1 MKITIIIPT
10 LNREFTVLKDAV
22 DSLYKQ
28 SENTEFSLVIV
39 DQNDTLDSVLA
50 AYLQGLPRSVKHVR
64 ISEKGLPNARNV
76 GLQHAQESD
85 IVIFCD
91 DDVIVSSNFIANHL
105 KNYSD
110 AQIGAVAGRVF
121 RKNKPPAKDIK
132 KVGSFRHFDA
142 DFTDNFDAGFRT
154 EIDSL
159 FGCNM
164 SFRREVLE
172 KAGGFDKRFGGTAH
186 LEETDVSLRIKK
198 LGYKLIFDPE
208 AELEHVYAGTG
219 GCRMKNPEDWV
230 YWYCHNYTLLFLRHF
245 DRGFFGIFLA
255 ERLVRTLLFAIEY
268 RSLSVLNKG
277 IRGIIDGIKSN
288 EGSRRL

>member
-1 MKITIIIPT
+1 MKITVIIPT
-10 LNREFTVLKDAV
+10 LNREFAVLRDAV

-28 SENTEFSLVIV
+28 REGAVFSLVIV
-39 DQNDTLDSVLA
+39 DQNDAPDPELS
-50 AYLQGLPRSVKHVR
+50 AYLQNLPGDIRHVR
-64 ISEKGLPNARNV
+64 ISEKGLPNARNT
-76 GLQHAQESD
+76 GLQYAQESD

-91 DDVIVSSNFIANHL
+91 DDVIVSRNFVANHL
-105 KNYSD
+105 KNYGD
-110 AQIGAVAGRVF
+110 TKIGAVAGRVF
-121 RKNKPPAKDIK
+121 RKDKPPAKDIK

-142 DFTDNFDAGFRT
+142 DFTDNFDANFRT

-164 SFRREVLE
+164 SFKREILE

-198 LGYKLIFDPE
+198 LGYKLVFDPE
-208 AELEHVYAGTG
+208 AELEHVYVGTG
-219 GCRMKNPEDWV
+219 GCRMKNPGEWV

-255 ERLVRTLLFAIEY
+255 ERLMRTALFAIEY
-268 RSLSVLNKG
+268 RSLSVLDRG
-277 IRGIIDGIKSN
+277 IRGIMDGIKS
-288 EGSRRL
+288 SKTR

>member
-1 MKITIIIPT
+1 MKTTVIIPT
-10 LNREFTVLKDAV
+10 LNRKFTVLKDAV

-28 SENTEFSLVIV
+28 RANTEFSLVIV
-39 DQNDTLDSVLA
+39 DQNDAADPELS
-50 AYLQGLPRSVKHVR
+50 AYLKDLPGGVKHIR
-64 ISEKGLPNARNV
+64 IAEKGLPNARNV
-76 GLQHAQESD
+76 GLQNAQESD

-91 DDVIVSSNFIANHL
+91 DDVIISRNFIDNHL

-110 AQIGAVAGRVF
+110 EKTGAVAGRVF
-121 RKNKPPAKDIK
+121 RKDKPPAKNIK

-142 DFTDNFDAGFRT
+142 NFTDNFDACFRT

-245 DRGFFGIFLA
+245 NRGFFGIFLA
-255 ERLVRTLLFAIEY
+255 ERIARTLLFAIEY
-268 RSLSVLNKG
+268 RSLSVLDRG
-277 IRGIIDGIKSN
+277 IRGIIDGIMKG
-288 EGSRRL
+288 ER